1 MSWNRDIPA
10 EKLSFTM
17 RREFD
22 RQKEE
27 TELIEQLR
35 NVCLRFIRTKKKI
48 HFLIQKIYNITDN

>member
-1 MSWNRDIPA
+1 
-10 EKLSFTM
+10 M

-35 NVCLRFIRTKKKI
+35 NVRFFVCLVFPLCPGFQFSVEWDSMLFFRFM
-48 HFLIQKIYNITDN
+48 